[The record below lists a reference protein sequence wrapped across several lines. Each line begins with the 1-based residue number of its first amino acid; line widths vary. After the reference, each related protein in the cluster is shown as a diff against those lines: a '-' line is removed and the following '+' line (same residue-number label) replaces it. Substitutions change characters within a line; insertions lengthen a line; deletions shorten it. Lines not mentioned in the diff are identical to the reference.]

1 MKCICNYWSCQYDQG
16 EQRQKLP
23 AQRCWLSSTDW
34 AREPRRD
41 LAFSAHRSSVC
52 SRLVVA
58 ADSSTDASQLRG
70 YRISS
75 PAASSPQGDG
85 GEGWGISWPY
95 VQAARGKEGFLSRLL
110 SREHR
115 LPGKVSLPLAVAQG
129 NINSHFTYSASTHC
143 GRALVSLG
151 QSSLPGMAFHF
162 SLPQDCQISAFKK
175 SGLRT

>member
-1 MKCICNYWSCQYDQG
+1 MKCICNYWLCQYDQG

-58 ADSSTDASQLRG
+58 ADSSNDASQLRG

-95 VQAARGKEGFLSRLL
+95 VQAARGKEGFLSRWLR
-110 SREHR
+110 REHR
-115 LPGKVSLPLAVAQG
+115 LPRKVSLPLAVAQG

-143 GRALVSLG
+143 GRALVPLG
-151 QSSLPGMAFHF
+151 QSSLPAFHF
-162 SLPQDCQISAFKK
+162 SLPQDCQISVFKK